1 MPMKRLKKAQW
12 LPFVL
17 TCLFGIRRAAQNPTP
32 MVRLANIE
40 VYPAHLEAYRAA
52 LREEIEASIRLEPG
66 VRTLYAVAEKNNPTR
81 FTILEI
87 YADSAAYRAHLQT
100 PHFRKYKTG
109 TSDMVKSLE
118 LVAVDALVPGMKIK

>member
-1 MPMKRLKKAQW
+1 MPGSTDFWNPAVW
-12 LPFVL
+12 VL
-17 TCLFGIRRAAQNPTP
+17 ACLLGGQAAAQTPTP

-66 VRTLYAVAEKNNPTR
+66 VQTLYAVAEKNNPTR

-118 LVAVDALVPGMKIK
+118 LVAVDALVPGIKIK